1 MGTGRLGRKPTP
13 KEGEGEGGLLERS
26 FVFLSPSRFQTVFYV
41 SWRLSGGDPGSGA
54 ETLAGSSRGP
64 FRDPGSAGRRTP
76 PHPSSSLGGRGSTEL
91 EVWVAP

>member
-26 FVFLSPSRFQTVFYV
+26 FVFLPPSRFLTVFYV

-54 ETLAGSSRGP
+54 ETLAGSP
-64 FRDPGSAGRRTP
+64 PDPSGDQGGAGGRTP
-76 PHPSSSLGGRGSTEL
+76 PPAS
-91 EVWVAP
+91 VARVPQSWEFG